1 MGLENEKTAL
11 QILHGAASQ
20 LTHLEETPVEADSD
34 LLRSLLLRRKCWTA
48 CHSLMRLVDF

>member
-34 LLRSLLLRRKCWTA
+34 LLRSLLLRRKCWTV
-48 CHSLMRLVDF
+48 CLVRLVGF